1 MIDLIC
7 RRAGVIALTLAVA
20 ACAQQPAA
28 ISTPPAVENTA
39 PTPRYGPETLSDLL
53 IAEVAAQRNL
63 YDVTMGYYARE
74 ARQTEDPLV
83 AEQAAR
89 LAHYLDDPV
98 LAGEMGEL
106 WLDVSKGSDAARELL
121 ALSYIEQ
128 GETEKAAALID
139 ELMAGNPEQALARL
153 VLQAQ
158 GLDKEGNVQLLAAL
172 GSLTERYPD
181 QPALWYARALT
192 LQAES
197 NPEAALKATERA
209 LRLDRR
215 HRESQLLKARLLYE
229 LDQKKEAFHYLERLL
244 RKHPEAKRTRVLY
257 VQLLIQDRRLK
268 DAGEQL
274 RQLNEL
280 FPEDLDLRLSL
291 ALLAMEQGERKHA
304 AATLNDLL
312 EQGYRSNEIHMYLAH
327 AAELEGKQEK
337 ALEHYLAVQ
346 GENRLRA
353 RVQASRLLYL
363 LERDQEAATLMSQL
377 RDRHPDQMPA
387 LYAAQADMLSRR
399 GTPAQAMTLL
409 NRALNDFPDNTELLY
424 ARAMTAEHLD
434 NLPQLEADLQ
444 RVLELKP
451 NDPTALNAL
460 GYTLAARTRRLDEAA
475 EYIQAA
481 YAQRPED
488 PAIIDSMGWLLYR
501 QGQPDKAL
509 DYLQEAWRRL
519 PDPEVAAHLGEVL
532 WTLGQQEEARRIWRQ
547 GLEQSPENKIIPETI
562 LRLTGAPAP

>member
-1 MIDLIC
+1 MTNLIC
-7 RRAGVIALTLAVA
+7 RRTGVVALVLAVA
-20 ACAQQPAA
+20 ACAHQPVA
-28 ISTPPAVENTA
+28 TPRPPAPQEA
-39 PTPRYGPETLSDLL
+39 AATPRYGPETLSDLL

-74 ARQTEDPLV
+74 ARQTRDPLV

-89 LAHYLDDPV
+89 LAHYLNDPV

-106 WLDVSKGSDAARELL
+106 WLDATKGSNAARELL

-128 GETEKAAALID
+128 GETGKAAALID
-139 ELMAGNPEQALARL
+139 ELMADNPEQALARL

-158 GLDKEGNVQLLAAL
+158 GLDEEGNIQLLAAL
-172 GSLTERYPD
+172 GSLTEQYPD

-192 LQAES
+192 LQAEG
-197 NPEAALKATERA
+197 NPEAALKATDRA

-215 HRESQLLKARLLYE
+215 HRESQLLKVRLLYD
-229 LDQKKEAFHYLERLL
+229 LDQKKDAFRYLERML
-244 RKHPEAKRTRVLY
+244 RKDPDAKRARVLY
-257 VQLLIQDRRLK
+257 VRLLIQDRRLK
-268 DAGEQL
+268 EAGEQL
-274 RQLNEL
+274 DYLNEL

-291 ALLAMEQGERKHA
+291 ALLAMEQGEREHA
-304 AATLNDLL
+304 TATLNDLL
-312 EQGYRSNEIHMYLAH
+312 EQGYRSDEIHMYLAH
-327 AAELEGKQEK
+327 AAELEGNQAE
-337 ALEHYLAVQ
+337 ALEHYLSVQ

-353 RVQASRLLYL
+353 RVQASRLMYL
-363 LERDQEAATLMSQL
+363 LERDQEAAGLMSQL

-387 LYAAQADMLSRR
+387 LYAAEADMLSRR
-399 GTPAQAMTLL
+399 GTPAEAMTLL

-424 ARAMTAEHLD
+424 ARAMTAERLD
-434 NLPQLEADLQ
+434 NLAQLEADLQ
-444 RVLELKP
+444 RVLEIKP

-509 DYLQEAWRRL
+509 DYLQEAWKRL

-532 WTLGQQEEARRIWRQ
+532 WTLGQQQEARHIWRQ
-547 GLEQSPENKIIPETI
+547 GLEQSPDNKIIPETV
-562 LRLTGAPAP
+562 LRLTGAPTP